1 MSGLVPFNRRNTSI
15 FNSRFEDLYN
25 IMDDFFNY
33 NWSSNRIGGNGSFKI
48 DIQEND
54 KEYIVEAALPGVK
67 KEEIDIQ
74 LNDGRLSIS
83 VARDENISE
92 EKKNYVY
99 KESRY
104 CSMSRAIYL
113 DEAKSDEVKAK
124 LDNGVLHITVS
135 KKENTGNT
143 KKIEI
148 E

>member
-99 KESRY
+99 KETKY
-104 CSMSRAIYL
+104 CSMSRGIYL
-113 DEAKSDEVKAK
+113 DEAKSDGVKAK
-124 LDNGVLHITVS
+124 LDNGVLHIIVP